1 MATVWPPAL
10 GGVGCWDE
18 AYAWVAQAD
27 WDFEALDLKFNV
39 RPKIPKIPKDNAV
52 RFARPER
59 RMKKM

>member
-1 MATVWPPAL
+1 VLFGTDYPLLAPERWL
-10 GGVGCWDE
+10 R
-18 AYAWVAQAD
+18 
-27 WDFEALDLKFNV
+27 DFEALDLKSNV